1 MGVGFE
7 AQAQLQFKV
16 PKLLTPKLQ
25 TVQQSR
31 PERGRWGWWGPRR
44 ENRLAEGAFGGSG
57 QVCGGDKWT
66 EGDSSEPD
74 LACSGQDPKLLHPCV
89 SLSTFCFVSVL
100 SGACRCMFSHAV
112 QRGQVPMGGQ
122 VLQCPSHRQC
132 QQRGRGTDA
141 GMMC

>member
-89 SLSTFCFVSVL
+89 SLSTFCFCICAEWCMQVHVLARSAEGTSSHGRPGPAVS
-100 SGACRCMFSHAV
+100 
-112 QRGQVPMGGQ
+112 
-122 VLQCPSHRQC
+122 
-132 QQRGRGTDA
+132 
-141 GMMC
+141 